1 VKEKVMANVRKPVP
15 LNPMRSFAVA
25 SRHPNFTSAAR
36 ELGVSQVAVSRQI
49 AILED
54 YLGVQLFERGNRS
67 ARLTDIG
74 RAFGQEIGGLFEEIE
89 VATDQL
95 LKKEGSSTI
104 QLRVYPSVAHYWLLP
119 RLKDFYAL
127 YPDLRVRLDTRVS
140 PLDFRGTHLDAAIQL
155 GNGMWREAKSR
166 KLFDERIDVV
176 GSPSYLASIG
186 PIRLPEDV
194 HAGELLHSRYR
205 RRAWEQW
212 CSARGVE
219 LDYRHGTEFDSS
231 LLTYSAAIQGF
242 GLAVGQIDL
251 LSDEIRTGRLAAPLQ
266 HPLETGLA
274 FHVVWPT
281 SVSVNTK
288 TRRFIDWL
296 LKQAGQTPEFFAK
309 SRN

>member
-1 VKEKVMANVRKPVP
+1 MANVRKPVP

-67 ARLTDIG
+67 ARLTDMG
-74 RAFGQEIGGLFEEIE
+74 RVFGQEIAGLFDEIE
-89 VATDQL
+89 VATEQL
-95 LKKEGSSTI
+95 LQKESGSTI
-104 QLRVYPSVAHYWLLP
+104 KLRVYPSVAHYWLLP

-127 YPDLRVRLDTRVS
+127 YPGLRVRLDTRVN

-155 GNGMWREAKSR
+155 GNGMWREARSR

-176 GSPSYLASIG
+176 GSPSYLDSIG
-186 PIRLPEDV
+186 PVRSPEDV
-194 HAGELLHSRYR
+194 RAGELLHSHYR

-212 CSARGVE
+212 SAKMGVE
-219 LDYRHGTEFDSS
+219 LDYRQGSEFDSS
-231 LLTYSAAIQGF
+231 LLTYSAAAQGF

-251 LSDEIRTGRLAAPLQ
+251 LLDEIEAGGLVAPLQ
-266 HPLETGLA
+266 QPLETGLA

-281 SVSVNTK
+281 NVSVNTK

-296 LKQAGQTPEFFAK
+296 LKQAGQSPEFFAK
-309 SRN
+309 SPL

>member
-1 VKEKVMANVRKPVP
+1 MANFRKPVP

-25 SRHPNFTSAAR
+25 SRHLNFTSAAR

-67 ARLTDIG
+67 TRLTDIG
-74 RAFGQEIGGLFEEIE
+74 KVFGQEIAGLFEEIE
-89 VATDQL
+89 VATDEL
-95 LKKEGSSTI
+95 LKKESGSTI
-104 QLRVYPSVAHYWLLP
+104 KLRVYPSVAHYWLLP
-119 RLKDFYAL
+119 RLKDFHANH
-127 YPDLRVRLDTRVS
+127 PGLRVRLDTKVS

-155 GNGMWREAKSR
+155 GNGMWRESRSR
-166 KLFDERIDVV
+166 KLFDERVDVV
-176 GSPSYLASIG
+176 GSPSYLASIS
-186 PIRLPEDV
+186 PIRSPKDV
-194 HAGELLHSRYR
+194 RSGELLHSHYR

-212 CSARGVE
+212 AGAMGVD
-219 LDYRHGTEFDSS
+219 LDYQQGSEFDSS

-251 LSDEIRTGRLAAPLQ
+251 LVGEIEAGRLVAPLQ
-266 HPLETGLA
+266 QPLETGLA

-281 SVSVNTK
+281 NVSVNTK

-296 LKQAGQTPEFFAK
+296 LKQAEQSPEFFAE
-309 SRN
+309 SRR